1 MENRIKCLKQI
12 REWHNK
18 GRATVP
24 LVEAVEILIPCVL
37 HLENRAN
44 EKIITTIL
52 RYGFNSFMGSCTSQA
67 TAQSWIL
74 SMQDVIQTEVLGTT
88 ESPSRWK
95 IRWSKTN
102 DGIQI
107 DNIQVRNQ
115 VARKLL
121 QKVDRIIERAV
132 LDDSVRSTLIVSLQH
147 YIQAMELLLLH
158 RVLDDNEKDLFQDH
172 IDDFFEL
179 WIQIFGVHGM
189 SNYIHL
195 LGSGHAL
202 YFLKKYDCLYVYS
215 QQGWEALNNTIQAYI
230 HQNSQRGGKGSG
242 QKKGEKSYIF
252 PLVRYILRDLL
263 WKTGDGDRF
272 FQNLEQQN
280 LL

>member
-1 MENRIKCLKQI
+1 
-12 REWHNK
+12 
-18 GRATVP
+18 
-24 LVEAVEILIPCVL
+24 
-37 HLENRAN
+37 
-44 EKIITTIL
+44 
-52 RYGFNSFMGSCTSQA
+52 MGSCTSQA

-107 DNIQVRNQ
+107 DNIQVQNQ

-132 LDDSVRSTLIVSLQH
+132 LDDTVRSTLIVSLQH
-147 YIQAMELLLLH
+147 YVQAMELSLLH
-158 RVLDDNEKDLFQDH
+158 CVLDDDEKELFQDH

-195 LGSGHAL
+195 FGSGHAR

-215 QQGWEALNNTIQAYI
+215 QQGYT
-230 HQNSQRGGKGSG
+230 SRP
-242 QKKGEKSYIF
+242 
-252 PLVRYILRDLL
+252 PLENWGWRSFLPELRAAEFTVD
-263 WKTGDGDRF
+263 
-272 FQNLEQQN
+272 
-280 LL
+280 